1 MIKKLLVANRGEIA
15 LRIIRAAQEMGIKTV
30 AVYSKADAESL
41 HRRYADESIC
51 IGEAPASKSYLY
63 YQNILGAAEASGA
76 DALHPGY
83 GFLAENADFAAACE
97 ALGIIF
103 VGPSPE
109 SMEKMGGKAAAR
121 KLMKESGIPVTP
133 GSDGIIEDLHEG
145 QKIAEQIGYP
155 VMIKAAAGGGGK
167 GMRIV
172 NERRQLEKSLKN
184 AAQEAE
190 KAFGSSELY
199 IEKYIPNARH
209 IEVQILGDK
218 YGNVVHLFERECS
231 IQRSHQKLLEES
243 PSPALNEK
251 MRNKICAA
259 AVKAAKS
266 VNYYSAGTIEFLF
279 DVDTGKFYFMEMN
292 TRIQVEHP
300 ITEMVTN
307 IDLVK
312 KQLEVANGDE
322 LCLSQRD
329 ISHYGH
335 AIECRIN
342 AEDWENGFSA
352 CPGKINHYIV
362 PGGLGVRVD
371 SACYQGWE
379 ILPYYDSLI
388 AKLISWGK
396 DRKEAIARMRRAL
409 DEFIIDGVPTTIPF
423 HKKLLQEPEF
433 IKANITTN
441 FIEKYLTNPKEQID
455 KVESYASSNL
465 ENVKS

>member
-15 LRIIRAAQEMGIKTV
+15 LRIIRAAREMGINTV
-30 AVYSKADAESL
+30 AVYSKADVESL
-41 HRRYADESIC
+41 HRKYADESIC
-51 IGEAPASKSYLY
+51 IGEATAAQSYLY

-97 ALGIIF
+97 ALGITF

-109 SMEKMGGKAAAR
+109 SMEKMGDKATAR
-121 KLMKESGIPVTP
+121 KLMKGSGIPVTP
-133 GSDGIIEDLHEG
+133 GSDGVIEDLHDG
-145 QKIAEQIGYP
+145 QEIADQIGYP
-155 VMIKAAAGGGGK
+155 VIIKAAAGGGGK

-172 NERRQLEKSLKN
+172 SEKSQLEKSLKN

-199 IEKYIPNARH
+199 IEKFIPNARH

-218 YGNVVHLFERECS
+218 YGNIVHLFERECS

-243 PSPALNEK
+243 PSPALTEK
-251 MRNKICAA
+251 IRRQICET

-266 VNYYSAGTIEFLF
+266 VNYHSAGTIEFLF
-279 DVDTGKFYFMEMN
+279 DVDTRKFYFMEMN

-300 ITEMVTN
+300 ITEMVTH

-312 KQLEVANGDE
+312 KQLEIADE
-322 LCLSQRD
+322 EALGLNQRD
-329 ISHYGH
+329 IIHHGH

-352 CPGKINHYIV
+352 CPGKITRYIV
-362 PGGLGVRVD
+362 PGGFGVRVD
-371 SACYQGWE
+371 SACYQEWE

-388 AKLISWGK
+388 AKLISWGEN
-396 DRKEAIARMRRAL
+396 REEAIARMKRAL
-409 DEFIIDGVPTTIPF
+409 DEFIIEGVPTTIPF
-423 HKKLLQEPEF
+423 HKKLLQQLEF
-433 IKANITTN
+433 INANTTTN
-441 FIEKYLTNPKEQID
+441 FIEKYLTKTKEQIP
-455 KVESYASSNL
+455 
-465 ENVKS
+465 EN